1 MHLCSSLSA
10 AVRESRARRAWNAGL
25 SASLVLGGETN
36 YVDATPKL
44 DIKNRL
50 YVVLRHPGGEPP
62 AVYSTFA
69 AFERAVGHL
78 PGSQTVCHGF
88 PTEEETRLLCLAAG
102 QAYPQ
107 LQK

>member
-69 AFERAVGHL
+69 AFKRAVGHL

-88 PTEEETRLLCLAAG
+88 PTEEEARLFCLAAG